1 MSENSFAEEVLL
13 LKIALFGLGLIGGS
27 LGRAVI
33 KNTDYS
39 VYGKDVDSEAVLK
52 ARMLNAITDELT
64 DELLGK
70 CDLIVLSVN
79 PRIAIKLLEEICPK
93 LKKGATVTDCCGNK
107 RGIVNKMEELHEKY
121 PDIGFIGAHPMAGRE
136 FSGIQHSTA
145 KLFEHS
151 YVILTPVH
159 SGIKDFEKVKGFF
172 VAAGCEGTVLASAEE
187 HDEMISY
194 TSQLAHVVS
203 SAYVKNPLS
212 VKHAGYSA
220 GSFRDLTRVAKLNP
234 DMWTELFIDNSDEL
248 APRIGEIIENLKE
261 YKTAIENKDAVT
273 LRKLLES
280 GVEAKA
286 AAENAMREK
295 RREDK

>member
-1 MSENSFAEEVLL
+1 M
-13 LKIALFGLGLIGGS
+13 KIALFGLGLIGGS

-203 SAYVKNPLS
+203 NCYIKSPTLDSAK
-212 VKHAGYSA
+212 GFSA
-220 GSFRDLTRVAKLNP
+220 GSFQDLTRVARMNAA
-234 DMWTELFIDNSDEL
+234 MWTELFLMNSEALCFEIDTLINNML
-248 APRIGEIIENLKE
+248 AVRRATAAGDAQKLYALLQEGSRLK
-261 YKTAIENKDAVT
+261 TDCAIKE
-273 LRKLLES
+273 
-280 GVEAKA
+280 
-286 AAENAMREK
+286 
-295 RREDK
+295 